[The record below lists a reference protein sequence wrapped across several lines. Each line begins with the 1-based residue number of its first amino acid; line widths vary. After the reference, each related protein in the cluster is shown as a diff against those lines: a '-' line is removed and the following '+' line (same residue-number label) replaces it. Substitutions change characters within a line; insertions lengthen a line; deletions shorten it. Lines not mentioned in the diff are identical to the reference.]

1 MKINELLKQPLPLL
15 IVISSLVLFASQA
28 QAQNSDSAQ
37 WSITP
42 YIWASD
48 TTVDITFRDTNIGAG
63 DISFSDLLDVLDA
76 AFMIHVEGGKG
87 NWSGFGDLTYL
98 DTSDTT
104 ERTLITIDASN
115 EQIFFD
121 AAVAYWPQ
129 GVGSPLSLFGGLRYT
144 GFDDRYRFSISGTQV
159 GEQRSSTD
167 YYDALLGVRYR
178 FDLSERWAL
187 WTHGDFSFG
196 DSEGTF
202 LLRANFGYTVGKRR
216 QNRILFG
223 YQYKEA
229 EFKNGDL
236 ITDFSYTGPMAG
248 FQFRF

>member
-87 NWSGFGDLTYL
+87 NWSGFGDLTYIE
-98 DTSDTT
+98 TSDTT
-104 ERTLITIDASN
+104 
-115 EQIFFD
+115 Q
-121 AAVAYWPQ
+121 
-129 GVGSPLSLFGGLRYT
+129 
-144 GFDDRYRFSISGTQV
+144 
-159 GEQRSSTD
+159 
-167 YYDALLGVRYR
+167 
-178 FDLSERWAL
+178 
-187 WTHGDFSFG
+187 
-196 DSEGTF
+196 
-202 LLRANFGYTVGKRR
+202 
-216 QNRILFG
+216 
-223 YQYKEA
+223 
-229 EFKNGDL
+229 
-236 ITDFSYTGPMAG
+236 
-248 FQFRF
+248 